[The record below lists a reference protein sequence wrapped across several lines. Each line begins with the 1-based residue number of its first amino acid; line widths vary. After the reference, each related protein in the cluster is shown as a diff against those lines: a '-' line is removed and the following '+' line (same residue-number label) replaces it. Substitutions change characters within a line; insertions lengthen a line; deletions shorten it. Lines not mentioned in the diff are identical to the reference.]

1 MKGHGRLLG
10 RPWTLLLGG
19 AVLIAGHVFFFNHL
33 RHAGASLA
41 VASGLGLLM
50 IAKHLGVLGSL
61 HSVLRRRSR
70 PES

>member
-10 RPWTLLLGG
+10 RPWTLLLG
-19 AVLIAGHVFFFNHL
+19 VVLLIAGHVFFFNRL
-33 RHAGASLA
+33 RHVGASLA
-41 VASGLGLLM
+41 VVSGLGLLM

-61 HSVLRRRSR
+61 HSLLRRRSR